1 MIIETKAGNQKKV
14 KEPDTGVRGENAAII
29 TKQMKLQLCPVWL
42 SKNPIDLAGVSG
54 YNGIEV
60 IYLLG
65 MAFAFPTIQKG
76 GLWLMDT
83 EIKNAVSAAD
93 QDAQYDDKAKRLLG
107 NKIILAHILVKTVD
121 EFKGMNP
128 KEVVSYIEGEPLIGV
143 VPVEPGLTNAG
154 KEENGQ
160 RIVGMNTEN
169 AEINEGLVRFDI
181 IFYVRMKDGISQVIV
196 NLEAQ
201 KDEPTSYHILNR
213 AVFYVSRLV
222 SSQKERDFVGTNFND
237 IRRVFSIWVCMNMD
251 ENSMDY
257 VHLTDDK
264 LLGSYPWKGR
274 LDLLNIVLIG
284 ISNELPEHDEKYELH
299 RLLSTLLSAELTV
312 DEKLG
317 IIKTEYSIP
326 VDDKLRKDVSA
337 MCNLSQGIRER
348 TVAERDEK
356 IILNM
361 HREGYTSEQIA
372 KIVERT
378 IGEVEAIIKKR
389 KPILA

>member
-1 MIIETKAGNQKKV
+1 MEQESAHG
-14 KEPDTGVRGENAAII
+14 RGEHYNCSFKRRDKGDHDIWFS
-29 TKQMKLQLCPVWL
+29 PGL
-42 SKNPIDLAGVSG
+42 SKNLIDLAGISE
-54 YNGIEV
+54 YNGIEF

-65 MAFAFPTIQKG
+65 MASAFPTIQKG

-83 EIKNAVSAAD
+83 EIKNAVSATD

-121 EFKGMNP
+121 EFRGMNP
-128 KEVVSYIEGEPLIGV
+128 KDVVSYIEGEPFISV
-143 VPVEPGLTNAG
+143 VPVEPGLTNVE

-169 AEINEGLVRFDI
+169 AEINEGLIRFDI

-196 NLEAQ
+196 NVEGQ

-222 SSQKERDFVGTNFND
+222 SSQKERDFVKTNYND
-237 IRRVFSIWVCMNMD
+237 IRRVFSIWVCMGMD
-251 ENSMDY
+251 ESSMAY
-257 VHLTDDK
+257 VHLAKDD
-264 LLGSYPWKGR
+264 LLGSYPWKGG

-299 RLLSTLLSAELTV
+299 RLLSTLLSMELTV

-317 IIKTEYSIP
+317 IIEKEYSIV
-326 VDDKLRKDVSA
+326 VDDRIREDVSA
-337 MCNLSQGIRER
+337 MCNLSQGIRE
-348 TVAERDEK
+348 AEKVK
-356 IILNM
+356 IIMNM
-361 HREGYTSEQIA
+361 HRDGYSSEKIA
-372 KIVERT
+372 RIVEKT
-378 IGEVEAIIKKR
+378 IEEVEAVIRKR
-389 KPILA
+389 EPVSA

>member
-1 MIIETKAGNQKKV
+1 MDMSI
-14 KEPDTGVRGENAAII
+14 
-29 TKQMKLQLCPVWL
+29 
-42 SKNPIDLAGVSG
+42 
-54 YNGIEV
+54 
-60 IYLLG
+60 
-65 MAFAFPTIQKG
+65 
-76 GLWLMDT
+76 DT
-83 EIKNAVSAAD
+83 EIKNAVSATD

-222 SSQKERDFVGTNFND
+222 SSQKERDFVKTNYND
-237 IRRVFSIWVCMNMD
+237 IKRVFSIWVCMNMD

-257 VHLTDDK
+257 VHLMDDK
-264 LLGSYPWKGR
+264 LLGSYPWKGG

-284 ISNELPEHDEKYELH
+284 IANELPEHDDKYELH

-326 VDDKLRKDVSA
+326 VDEKLRKDMSA
-337 MCNLSQGIRER
+337 MCNLSQGIRENA
-348 TVAERDEK
+348 TDNAITGV
-356 IILNM
+356 IMNM
-361 HREGYTSEQIA
+361 HRDGYSSEQIA
-372 KIVERT
+372 RIVEKT
-378 IGEVEAIIKKR
+378 IEEVEAVIKKR
-389 KPILA
+389 EPVLA

>member
-1 MIIETKAGNQKKV
+1 MDMSI
-14 KEPDTGVRGENAAII
+14 
-29 TKQMKLQLCPVWL
+29 
-42 SKNPIDLAGVSG
+42 
-54 YNGIEV
+54 
-60 IYLLG
+60 
-65 MAFAFPTIQKG
+65 
-76 GLWLMDT
+76 DT
-83 EIKNAVSAAD
+83 EIKNAVSATD

-128 KEVVSYIEGEPLIGV
+128 KEVVSYIEGKPLIGV

-222 SSQKERDFVGTNFND
+222 SSQKERDFVKTNYND
-237 IRRVFSIWVCMNMD
+237 IKRVFSIWVCMNMD

-264 LLGSYPWKGR
+264 LLGSYPWKGG

-284 ISNELPEHDEKYELH
+284 IANELPEHDDKYELH

-326 VDDKLRKDVSA
+326 VDEKLRKDMSA
-337 MCNLSQGIRER
+337 MCNLSQGIRENA
-348 TVAERDEK
+348 TDNAITGV
-356 IILNM
+356 IMNM
-361 HREGYTSEQIA
+361 HRDGYSSEQIA
-372 KIVERT
+372 RIVEKT
-378 IGEVEAIIKKR
+378 IEEVEAVIKKR
-389 KPILA
+389 EPVLA

>member
-1 MIIETKAGNQKKV
+1 M
-14 KEPDTGVRGENAAII
+14 
-29 TKQMKLQLCPVWL
+29 
-42 SKNPIDLAGVSG
+42 
-54 YNGIEV
+54 
-60 IYLLG
+60 
-65 MAFAFPTIQKG
+65 
-76 GLWLMDT
+76 
-83 EIKNAVSAAD
+83 
-93 QDAQYDDKAKRLLG
+93 
-107 NKIILAHILVKTVD
+107 
-121 EFKGMNP
+121 
-128 KEVVSYIEGEPLIGV
+128 
-143 VPVEPGLTNAG
+143 VPVEPGMTNIE

-169 AEINEGLVRFDI
+169 VEINEGLVRFDI

-237 IRRVFSIWVCMNMD
+237 IRRVFSIWVCMGMD
-251 ENSMDY
+251 ESCMAY
-257 VHLTDDK
+257 VHLAKDD

-317 IIKTEYSIP
+317 IIRTEYSIP
-326 VDDKLRKDVSA
+326 VDDKLRKDMSA
-337 MCNLSQGIRER
+337 MCNLSQGIRD
-348 TVAERDEK
+348 AENVK
-356 IILNM
+356 IIMNM
-361 HREGYTSEQIA
+361 HRKGYTLEQIA
-372 KIVERT
+372 ECVEKT
-378 IGEVEAIIKKR
+378 IEEVEAVIKKR
-389 KPILA
+389 EPVLA